1 MENHTIRKA
10 VPADAKFISLL
21 AKITFSETFGNLFR
35 DKSDLRTY
43 LDKTFSLSKM
53 TSSLQKEE
61 NVFWIAYADE
71 LPVGYAKLK
80 KESPVPN
87 SSYKK
92 AAQLQKIYVLK
103 DYLAHK
109 IGTKLQD
116 ELFKEVQNLEVERL
130 WLSVLHT
137 NERAIGF
144 YNRHD
149 FHKYDSYSFSI
160 GKEDFVFNI
169 MMKTM

>member
-21 AKITFSETFGNLFR
+21 AKITFSETFGNLFH
-35 DKSDLRTY
+35 DKQDLRAY
-43 LDKTFSLSKM
+43 IEKVFSLEKM
-53 TSSLQKEE
+53 TSSLKKEE

-80 KESPVPN
+80 KKSPVPN
-87 SSYKK
+87 SSYKQ

-109 IGTKLQD
+109 IGTKLQN
-116 ELFKEVQNLEVERL
+116 ELFIEVQNLDIERL

-144 YNRHD
+144 YNKHD

-169 MMKTM
+169 MMKTF

>member
-10 VPADAKFISLL
+10 VPADAKFVSLL

-35 DKSDLRTY
+35 DKKDLRAY
-43 LDKTFSLSKM
+43 LEKTFSIEKM
-53 TSSLQKEE
+53 ASSLKKEE
-61 NVFWIAYADE
+61 NVFWIAYADAI
-71 LPVGYAKLK
+71 PVGYAKLK

-87 SSYKK
+87 SSYTA

-103 DYLAHK
+103 DYLARK
-109 IGTKLQD
+109 IGAKLQN
-116 ELFKEVQNLEVERL
+116 ELFIEVQKLNIERL

-144 YNRHD
+144 YNKHD
-149 FHKYDSYSFSI
+149 FHKYDSYSFNI

-169 MMKTM
+169 MMKTF

>member
-35 DKSDLRTY
+35 DKSELRAY
-43 LDKTFSLSKM
+43 LDKTFSLAKI
-53 TSSLQKEE
+53 TSSLKKEE

-80 KESPVPN
+80 KQSPVPN
-87 SSYKK
+87 SSFNK

-103 DYLAHK
+103 DYLAHR
-109 IGTKLQD
+109 IGSKLQD
-116 ELFKEVQNLEVERL
+116 ALFQEVQKLEVEAV

-144 YNRHD
+144 YNKHD
-149 FHKYDSYSFSI
+149 FYKYDSYSFSI

-169 MMKTM
+169 MMKTF

>member
-1 MENHTIRKA
+1 MEKHTIRKA
-10 VPADAKFISLL
+10 VPKDAKFISLL

-35 DKSDLRTY
+35 DKGDLRTY
-43 LDKTFSLSKM
+43 LDKTFSLEKI
-53 TSSLQKEE
+53 TASLQKEE
-61 NVFWIAYADE
+61 NIFWIAYADE

-80 KESPVPN
+80 KRSPVPN
-87 SSYKK
+87 SSYKQ

-103 DYLAHK
+103 DYLAHR
-109 IGTKLQD
+109 IGSKLQN
-116 ELFKEVQNLEVERL
+116 ELFKEVQTLKVKRL

-144 YNRHD
+144 YNKHN
-149 FHKYDSYSFSI
+149 FEKYDSYSFSI

-169 MMKTM
+169 MMKTF